1 MSTSDRDPSVL
12 FVCISNSGKS
22 RMAEALAK
30 SFRITAGAQ
39 LTVHSAGTRRG
50 TAANAESVAALD
62 EIGVPTPDA
71 APKPVDPDLLRTSD
85 RVILLGTDVQLTLP
99 EGAHGTLERWV
110 TDEPSTRGIGGMER
124 MRLVRDDIA
133 ARVRELV
140 REMTDGD

>member
-39 LTVHSAGTRRG
+39 LTVHSAGTRPG
-50 TAANAESVAALD
+50 TAANVESVAALD

-133 ARVRELV
+133 ARVRDLV
-140 REMTDGD
+140 REMTDGY